1 VCTGSSVGL
10 AAAGDGVAGDVEV
23 AVGAE
28 VAAGAPQ
35 ATESKAT
42 ATRAISVKVFLTG
55 QVLLNR
61 NLATNEAGSSHS
73 DALRHCD
80 IT

>member
-1 VCTGSSVGL
+1 VSTGSSVGL

-23 AVGAE
+23 AGGAE

-42 ATRAISVKVFLTG
+42 ATRAISVKVFLTV

-61 NLATNEAGSSHS
+61 ILATNEADGSHS